1 MVETRSTM
9 APIGMSAP
17 DFSLPNTE
25 GNLVSLRDLEG
36 APALLIMFLC
46 NHCPFVKHLQM
57 ELADLIGEY
66 QGMGLAAVAI
76 NSNDFIQYPED
87 NPDRMAD
94 EVSEIGYTF
103 PYLVDE
109 DQSVAKDYRAACT
122 PDFFLFDDQQRLFYR
137 GQFDGSRP
145 GNNVAV
151 TGVDLKRA
159 IKSALKGEG
168 SPRVQNPSI
177 GCNIK
182 WKNEN
187 QPDYF

>member
-17 DFSLPNTE
+17 NFSLPNTE

-66 QGMGLAAVAI
+66 QGMGLVAVAI

-87 NPDRMAD
+87 NPDRMAE

>member
-17 DFSLPNTE
+17 NFSLPNTE

-46 NHCPFVKHLQM
+46 NHCPFVKYLQM

-159 IKSALKGEG
+159 IKSALKGEE

-187 QPDYF
+187 KPDYF

>member
-1 MVETRSTM
+1 VVETRSTM
-9 APIGMSAP
+9 APIGMNAP
-17 DFSLPNTE
+17 NFSLPNTE

-159 IKSALKGEG
+159 IKSALKGEE

>member
-9 APIGMSAP
+9 APIGMNAP
-17 DFSLPNTE
+17 NFSLPNTE

-94 EVSEIGYTF
+94 EVREIGYTF

>member
-66 QGMGLAAVAI
+66 QGMGLVAVAI

-87 NPDRMAD
+87 NPDRMAE

>member
-1 MVETRSTM
+1 
-9 APIGMSAP
+9 
-17 DFSLPNTE
+17 
-25 GNLVSLRDLEG
+25 
-36 APALLIMFLC
+36 
-46 NHCPFVKHLQM
+46 M

-159 IKSALKGEG
+159 IKSALKGEE

>member
-1 MVETRSTM
+1 VVETRSTM
-9 APIGMSAP
+9 APIGMNAP
-17 DFSLPNTE
+17 NFSLPNTE

-66 QGMGLAAVAI
+66 QGMGLVAVAI

-87 NPDRMAD
+87 NPDRMAE

-159 IKSALKGEG
+159 IKSALKGEE

>member
-9 APIGMSAP
+9 APIGMNAP
-17 DFSLPNTE
+17 NFSLPNTE

-66 QGMGLAAVAI
+66 QGMGLVAVAI

-87 NPDRMAD
+87 NPDRMAE

>member
-1 MVETRSTM
+1 VVETRSTM

-87 NPDRMAD
+87 NPDRMAE

-159 IKSALKGEG
+159 IKSALKGEE

>member
-1 MVETRSTM
+1 VVETRSTM

>member
-17 DFSLPNTE
+17 NFSLPNTE

-46 NHCPFVKHLQM
+46 NHCPFVKYLQM

-87 NPDRMAD
+87 NPDRMAE

>member
-9 APIGMSAP
+9 APIGMNAP
-17 DFSLPNTE
+17 NFSLPNTE

-159 IKSALKGEG
+159 IKSALKGEE

>member
-1 MVETRSTM
+1 MVETRSAM
-9 APIGMSAP
+9 APIGMNAP
-17 DFSLPNTE
+17 NFSLPNTE

-66 QGMGLAAVAI
+66 QGMGLVAVAI

-87 NPDRMAD
+87 NPDRMAE

>member
-159 IKSALKGEG
+159 IKSALKGEE

>member
-9 APIGMSAP
+9 APIGMNAP
-17 DFSLPNTE
+17 NFSLPNTE

-46 NHCPFVKHLQM
+46 NQCPFVKHLQM

-66 QGMGLAAVAI
+66 QGMGLVAVAI

-87 NPDRMAD
+87 NPDRMAE

>member
-66 QGMGLAAVAI
+66 QGMGLVAVAI

-87 NPDRMAD
+87 NPDRMAE

-159 IKSALKGEG
+159 IKSALKGEE

>member
-1 MVETRSTM
+1 
-9 APIGMSAP
+9 
-17 DFSLPNTE
+17 
-25 GNLVSLRDLEG
+25 
-36 APALLIMFLC
+36 
-46 NHCPFVKHLQM
+46 M

-87 NPDRMAD
+87 NPDRMAE

-159 IKSALKGEG
+159 IKSALKGEE

>member
-9 APIGMSAP
+9 APIGMNAP
-17 DFSLPNTE
+17 NFSLPNTE

-66 QGMGLAAVAI
+66 QGMGLVAVAI

-87 NPDRMAD
+87 NPDRMAE

-159 IKSALKGEG
+159 IKSALKGER

>member
-1 MVETRSTM
+1 VVETRSTM
-9 APIGMSAP
+9 APIGMNAP
-17 DFSLPNTE
+17 NFSLPNTE

-66 QGMGLAAVAI
+66 QGMGLVAVAI

-87 NPDRMAD
+87 NPDRMAE

>member
-1 MVETRSTM
+1 VVETRSTM

-159 IKSALKGEG
+159 IKSALKGEE

>member
-17 DFSLPNTE
+17 NFSLPNTE

-159 IKSALKGEG
+159 IKSALKGEE

>member
-17 DFSLPNTE
+17 NFSLPNTE

-87 NPDRMAD
+87 NPDRMAE

-159 IKSALKGEG
+159 IKSALKGEE

>member
-1 MVETRSTM
+1 
-9 APIGMSAP
+9 
-17 DFSLPNTE
+17 
-25 GNLVSLRDLEG
+25 
-36 APALLIMFLC
+36 
-46 NHCPFVKHLQM
+46 M

-159 IKSALKGEG
+159 IKSALKGEE

-187 QPDYF
+187 KPDYF

>member
-17 DFSLPNTE
+17 NFSLPNTE

-46 NHCPFVKHLQM
+46 NHCPFVKYLQM

-159 IKSALKGEG
+159 IKSALKGEE

>member
-17 DFSLPNTE
+17 NFSLPNTE

-159 IKSALKGEG
+159 IKSALKGEE

-187 QPDYF
+187 KPDYF

>member
-9 APIGMSAP
+9 APIGMNAP
-17 DFSLPNTE
+17 NFSLPNTE

-66 QGMGLAAVAI
+66 QGIGLVAVAI

-87 NPDRMAD
+87 NPDRMAE

>member
-1 MVETRSTM
+1 VVETRSTM
-9 APIGMSAP
+9 APIGMNAP
-17 DFSLPNTE
+17 NFSLPNTE

-87 NPDRMAD
+87 NPDRMAE